1 MYSYEINMPFT
12 NDIFN
17 YETEEDKNE
26 YDIKKDAAGLKNKL
40 KNV

>member
-1 MYSYEINMPFT
+1 MYSYEINKPFT

-26 YDIKKDAAGLKNKL
+26 YDIKKDAKKKL